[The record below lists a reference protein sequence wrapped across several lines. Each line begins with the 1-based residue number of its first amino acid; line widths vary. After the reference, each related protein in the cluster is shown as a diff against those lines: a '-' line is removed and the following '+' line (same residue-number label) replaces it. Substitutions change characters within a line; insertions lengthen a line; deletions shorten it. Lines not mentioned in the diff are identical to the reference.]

1 MKLEVQDYRW
11 GNSREL
17 GVILSHPLCKFE
29 RWLKKEDVEE
39 GPLYVEFGV
48 AEAKGGVLRLQGRGG
63 KGEVTF
69 ELEKCLEKGQQLFC
83 RVMRWKGAGEL
94 DGVALRLQLMS
105 EDREG
110 EEEKFGDM
118 VALYTKLM
126 KEYGVDG
133 EISLSMNDRQI
144 SDRLSRHRNSLKDK
158 YANE

>member
-1 MKLEVQDYRW
+1 
-11 GNSREL
+11 
-17 GVILSHPLCKFE
+17 
-29 RWLKKEDVEE
+29 
-39 GPLYVEFGV
+39 
-48 AEAKGGVLRLQGRGG
+48 
-63 KGEVTF
+63 
-69 ELEKCLEKGQQLFC
+69 
-83 RVMRWKGAGEL
+83 MRWKGAGEL

-133 EISLSMNDRQI
+133 EISLSMNERQI
-144 SDRLSRHRNSLKDK
+144 SDRLSRHRDSLKEK